1 MRMVLW
7 LEGEE
12 IKKREREEEKEE
24 IENANIKY
32 FGEVSRLALHVFQA
46 PYLR

>member
-7 LEGEE
+7 LEGEG
-12 IKKREREEEKEE
+12 IREREMEEEEDE

-32 FGEVSRLALHVFQA
+32 FGEVSRLALHVVQA
-46 PYLR
+46 P